1 MFTLKGRDHMRIER
15 GSEWN
20 IWDFHVHTP
29 YSRLNTTFG
38 IDLTR
43 RDSEKDFDNY
53 VKTLFTKAVD
63 KGVVAIGITDYFFI
77 DGYKRIR
84 QEYLSKSDK
93 MKSLFPEDELRE
105 QVMGIFVFPNIEFR
119 LNTFVGVEC
128 HSVNYHV
135 FFSDKINITDIE
147 DNFLR
152 RLNVFLEPNAPLTLT
167 QANVRNLGH
176 EYKIHNPEEHRDDF
190 IVGLEKITIDDSQIF
205 KILSGNSIFQNRY
218 FISVPVNEK
227 LCKLPWNGRDYFP
240 KRSLYQQCNMLM
252 SPNEKTRQWALGKGG
267 REQKQIEEFGGLKPC
282 IWGSDA
288 HSYEELFSPA
298 KDRFCWIKAEPTFEG
313 LRQIICEPEE
323 RVRIQFAKP
332 EQKNEHQIIDHVIF
346 KSPQII
352 STPIYLNEGL
362 NAIIGG
368 KSTGKSIFL
377 RNIARQLD
385 PEQVDERESLVSPE
399 REKMDVDDVGVYW
412 KDGVSDKRKIIY
424 IPQSWLNRVVD
435 DDSGDSQLND
445 MIEKLLLQ
453 QDEIAKAHTRLK
465 ARIAEITTETRKNI
479 IDYVAAREKV
489 QDCEKKL
496 RETGGSEA
504 YRATIERLESSRQS
518 FSAEMKI
525 TEEQLKKYI
534 ELEKSIAEKNDRVQ
548 KIIQEAESL
557 SAEVVPFVIVPGF
570 TAFENDNKP
579 KYNFEGM
586 QITGEQLKRIVGQ
599 MNEQISKTWLSAI
612 PTLKEKLAQEEKDI
626 CDKLSPLQEEYQK
639 LKELISRSDEI
650 KKIESQLAGE
660 KIKLKEVID
669 VEEAKK
675 ENEFKTDALKQK
687 ILGSRQSIR
696 TEYENFISIV
706 LSVVENLNTNLQFD
720 VEIVAAREEFADT
733 VENLFDKRKSRS
745 FKDKYGYDAFNS
757 NLKITDKLFEDLWDA
772 MIGGVLVFKGANTV
786 QNALERLFSDWF
798 HVHYIVKSGD
808 DTINRMSQGK
818 KALVLLEMI
827 VNLDN
832 NNCPLL
838 IDQPEDDL
846 DNRSI
851 YNELVQYLRKKKQER
866 QIIVVTH
873 NANVVVGAD
882 AEEVIIAN
890 QAGDDTPNYSKQFEY
905 RCGAIENVSPIY
917 GDDGEILR
925 GVLNQKGIQE
935 QICDILEG
943 GKEAFE
949 LRQRKYL
956 LG

>member
-1 MFTLKGRDHMRIER
+1 MRIER
-15 GSEWN
+15 GSTWN
-20 IWDFHVHTP
+20 KWDFHIHTP
-29 YSRLNTTFG
+29 YSRLNTSFG
-38 IDLTR
+38 FDPNC
-43 RDSEKDFDNY
+43 RDSEEDFDNY
-53 VKTLFTKAVD
+53 VKILFTKAVD

-84 QEYLSKSDK
+84 QEYFSKPDK
-93 MKSLFPEDELRE
+93 MKLLFPEDDLRE
-105 QVMGIFVFPNIEFR
+105 QVMKLFVFPNIEFR

-135 FFSDKINITDIE
+135 FFSDEINITDIE
-147 DNFLR
+147 DNFLC
-152 RLNVFLEPNAPLTLT
+152 RLNVFLEPNTPLTLT
-167 QANVRNLGH
+167 PSNVRRLGR
-176 EYKIHNPEEHRDDF
+176 EYKIHNPEERRDDF
-190 IVGLEKITIDDSQIF
+190 IVGLEKATIDDS
-205 KILSGNSIFQNRY
+205 KVVELLSGNSIFQNRY

-240 KRSLYQQCNMLM
+240 KRSLYKQCDMFM
-252 SPNEKTRQWALGKGG
+252 ASDEKTRNWALGKGG

-288 HSYEELFSPA
+288 HSYEKLFSPA
-298 KDRFCWIKAEPTFEG
+298 ENRFCWIKSEPTFEG
-313 LRQIICEPEE
+313 LRQIICEPAE
-323 RVRIQFAKP
+323 RVRIQSTKP
-332 EQKNEHQIIDHVIF
+332 EQKNEHQIIDNVIF

-362 NAIIGG
+362 NTVIGG

-377 RNIARQLD
+377 RNIARQLAK
-385 PEQVDERESLVSPE
+385 EQVDERESLVSPE
-399 REKMDVDDVGVYW
+399 KEQMDVDVEVYW
-412 KDGVSDKRKIIY
+412 KDGISDKRKIIY

-435 DDSGDSQLND
+435 DDSGDSQLNN
-445 MIEKLLLQ
+445 MLEELLLQ
-453 QDEIAKAHTRLK
+453 QDEIVKAHIHLK

-479 IDYVAAREKV
+479 IDYVAACKKV
-489 QDCEKKL
+489 QNCEKKL

-504 YRATIERLESSRQS
+504 YRATIRRLESSRQS

-525 TEEQLKKYI
+525 TEEQLKKYT

-548 KIIQEAESL
+548 KIIQETESL
-557 SAEVVPFVIVPGF
+557 SAVILPFVFVPGF
-570 TAFENDNKP
+570 TAFVNDNEP

-612 PTLKEKLAQEEKDI
+612 PSLKEKLDQEEKEV
-626 CDKLSPLQEEYQK
+626 CDELSPLQEEYQK
-639 LKELISRSDEI
+639 IKVLISHSDEI
-650 KKIESQLAGE
+650 KKIELQLEGE
-660 KIKLKEVID
+660 RSKLKEA
-669 VEEAKK
+669 VEVEKSKK
-675 ENEFKTDALKQK
+675 ENETKAELLKRK
-687 ILGSRQSIR
+687 ILDSRQSLR
-696 TEYENFISIV
+696 TEYENFIAIV
-706 LSVVENLNTNLQFD
+706 RSVVGNLNTTLQFD
-720 VEIVAAREEFADT
+720 VEVVAAREEFADT
-733 VENLFDKRKSRS
+733 VENLFDKRKARS
-745 FKDKYGYDAFNS
+745 FKEQYGYDAFNKS
-757 NLKITDKLFEDLWDA
+757 NLKINDKVFKDLWNA
-772 MIGGVLVFKGANTV
+772 MIGGVLVFKGTNTV

-851 YNELVQYLRKKKQER
+851 YNELVQYLRNKKHER

-873 NANVVVGAD
+873 NANVVIGAD

-890 QAGDDTPNYSKQFEY
+890 QNGDDTPNYSKQFEY
-905 RCGAIENVSPIY
+905 RCGAIENVSPICS
-917 GDDGEILR
+917 DDGKTLL
-925 GVLNQKGIQE
+925 GVLNEKGIQQ

-949 LRQRKYL
+949 LRRRKYL

>member
-1 MFTLKGRDHMRIER
+1 MRIER
-15 GSEWN
+15 GSEWH

-29 YSRLNTTFG
+29 YSRLNNGFG
-38 IDLTR
+38 FDPTR
-43 RDSEKDFDNY
+43 DDSEEKFDEY
-53 VKTLFTKAVD
+53 VKTLFTKAVH
-63 KGVVAIGITDYFFI
+63 KGIVAIGITDYFFI
-77 DGYKRIR
+77 DGYKRIK

-105 QVMGIFVFPNIEFR
+105 QVMKIFVFPNIEFR
-119 LNTFVGVEC
+119 LDTFVGEKS
-128 HSVNYHV
+128 HAVNYHV
-135 FFSDKINITDIE
+135 LFSDEVSITTIE
-147 DNFLR
+147 ENFLHQ
-152 RLNVFLEPNAPLTLT
+152 VKIPYDSDSMPPLT
-167 QANVRNLGH
+167 QANV
-176 EYKIHNPEEHRDDF
+176 
-190 IVGLEKITIDDSQIF
+190 EKIGREYAINEPNEGHD
-205 KILSGNSIFQNRY
+205 Y
-218 FISVPVNEK
+218 FRIGLKKISVDYKQIREALKGSSISRSKYLISIPVNED
-227 LCKLPWNGRDYFP
+227 LSGINWGGRDAP
-240 KRSLYQQCNMLM
+240 IRKILYQQCDMLM
-252 SPNEKTRQWALGKGG
+252 SSNEKTRNWALGKGG

-288 HSYEELFSPA
+288 HSYEKLFSP
-298 KDRFCWIKAEPTFEG
+298 DENRFCWIKAEPTFEG

-323 RVRIQFAKP
+323 RVRIQSAKP

-385 PEQVDERESLVSPE
+385 STQVDERESLVSLE
-399 REKMDVDDVGVYW
+399 REKMDVDDVEVYW
-412 KDGVSDKRKIIY
+412 KDGRSDKRKIIY

-435 DDSGDSQLND
+435 DDSGDSQLNN
-445 MIEKLLLQ
+445 MLEELLLQ
-453 QDEIAKAHTRLK
+453 QDEIAKAHIHLK
-465 ARIAEITTETRKNI
+465 ARIAEIITETRKNI
-479 IDYVAAREKV
+479 IDYVATCEEI

-504 YRATIERLESSRQS
+504 YQATIGRLEGDRQKFSSD
-518 FSAEMKI
+518 MKI
-525 TEEQLKKYI
+525 NEEQLKKYT

-557 SAEVVPFVIVPGF
+557 SAEVLPFVFVPGF
-570 TAFENDNKP
+570 TAFVNDNEP
-579 KYNFEGM
+579 KYNFDGM
-586 QITGEQLKRIVGQ
+586 QITGEQLKRIVDQ
-599 MNEQISKTWLSAI
+599 INEQISKTWLSAI
-612 PTLKEKLAQEEKDI
+612 PSLKEKLDQEEKDI
-626 CDKLSPLQEEYQK
+626 CDELSPLQEEYQK
-639 LKELISRSDEI
+639 LKELISRNDEI
-650 KKIESQLAGE
+650 KKIESQLEGE
-660 KIKLKEVID
+660 KIKLKEVVD

-706 LSVVENLNTNLQFD
+706 LSVVKNLNTTLQFD

-745 FKDKYGYDAFNS
+745 FKDKYDYDVFNS
-757 NLKITDKLFEDLWDA
+757 NLKISDKVFENLWDA
-772 MIGGVLVFKGANTV
+772 MIGRVLAFKGANKV

-832 NNCPLL
+832 SNCPLL

-851 YNELVQYLRKKKQER
+851 YNELVQYLRKKKHER

-873 NANVVVGAD
+873 NANVVIGAD

-890 QAGDDTPNYSKQFEY
+890 QAGDDTPNYSNQFEY

-917 GDDGEILR
+917 GDDGKPLR
-925 GVLNQKGIQE
+925 GVLNEK
-935 QICDILEG
+935 
-943 GKEAFE
+943 
-949 LRQRKYL
+949 
-956 LG
+956 

>member
-1 MFTLKGRDHMRIER
+1 MRIER
-15 GSEWN
+15 GSEWH

-29 YSRLNTTFG
+29 YSRLNNGFG
-38 IDLTR
+38 FDPTR
-43 RDSEKDFDNY
+43 DDSEEKFDEY
-53 VKTLFTKAVD
+53 VKTLFTKAVH
-63 KGVVAIGITDYFFI
+63 KGIVAIGITDYFFI
-77 DGYKRIR
+77 DGYKRIK

-105 QVMGIFVFPNIEFR
+105 QVMKIFVFPNIEFR
-119 LNTFVGVEC
+119 LDTFVGKKS

-135 FFSDKINITDIE
+135 LFSDDVSVTAIE
-147 DNFLR
+147 ENFLHQVKIPCDSDVSGLLTR
-152 RLNVFLEPNAPLTLT
+152 DNVEKIGREYAINEPNE
-167 QANVRNLGH
+167 GH
-176 EYKIHNPEEHRDDF
+176 DYFKI
-190 IVGLEKITIDDSQIF
+190 GLEKISVNHQ
-205 KILSGNSIFQNRY
+205 KIRDILKESVIPRNKY
-218 FISVPVNEK
+218 FISIPVDED
-227 LCKLPWNGRDYFP
+227 LSEISWGGRDALIR
-240 KRSLYQQCNMLM
+240 KILYKQCDMFM
-252 SPNEKTRQWALGKGG
+252 APNEKTREWALGKGG
-267 REQKQIEEFGGLKPC
+267 REQKQNEEFGGLKPC

-313 LRQIICEPEE
+313 LRQIICEPAE
-323 RVRIQFAKP
+323 RVRIQSTKP
-332 EQKNEHQIIDHVIF
+332 ESKNEHQIIDHVIF

-385 PEQVDERESLVSPE
+385 STQVDERESLVSLE
-399 REKMDVDDVGVYW
+399 REKMDVDDVEVYW

-424 IPQSWLNRVVD
+424 IPQSWLNRVID
-435 DDSGDSQLND
+435 DDSGDSQLNNMLED
-445 MIEKLLLQ
+445 LLLQ
-453 QDEIAKAHTRLK
+453 QDEIAKAHIHLK

-534 ELEKSIAEKNDRVQ
+534 ELEKSIAEKENTLQ
-548 KIIQEAESL
+548 NIAQEDEKL
-557 SAEVVPFVIVPGF
+557 SVEVAPFVIVPGF
-570 TAFENDNKP
+570 TAFVNDNEP
-579 KYNFEGM
+579 KYNFDGM
-586 QITGEQLKRIVGQ
+586 QITGEQLKRIVDQ

-612 PTLKEKLAQEEKDI
+612 PSLKEKLDQEEKDI
-626 CDKLSPLQEEYQK
+626 CDELSPLQEEYQK
-639 LKELISRSDEI
+639 LKELISRNDEI
-650 KKIESQLAGE
+650 KKIESQLEGE
-660 KIKLKEVID
+660 KIKLKEVVD

-706 LSVVENLNTNLQFD
+706 LSVVKNLNTTLQFD
-720 VEIVAAREEFADT
+720 VEIVAAREEFTDT

-757 NLKITDKLFEDLWDA
+757 NFKISDKVFEELWNA
-772 MIGGVLVFKGANTV
+772 MIDGVLAFKGANTA
-786 QNALERLFSDWF
+786 QNALERLFFDWF
-798 HVHYIVKSGD
+798 RVHYIVKSGD

-832 NNCPLL
+832 SNCPLL

-851 YNELVQYLRKKKQER
+851 YNELVQYLRKKKHER